1 MRGPS
6 SSGSCSSMAEV
17 ALLAEELAALGV
29 ADAEVD
35 MDDAAEAVVVVVV
48 AVVVVAVVVAVL
60 SGATSRSDS
69 SSAWSSGLDSCSR

>member
-1 MRGPS
+1 
-6 SSGSCSSMAEV
+6 MAEV

-35 MDDAAEAVVVVVV
+35 MDDAAEAAAVVVVVV
-48 AVVVVAVVVAVL
+48 AVVVAVVVVAVL
-60 SGATSRSDS
+60 SGATSRSDA